1 MHENYDSAPGFL
13 KATSGRQALRPDS
26 AQAGY
31 KIIADVAGLRRLET
45 NYGNADHSAVNS
57 QVRSSAR
64 CSR

>member
-1 MHENYDSAPGFL
+1 MDHTLALQARSRNILSAE
-13 KATSGRQALRPDS
+13 
-26 AQAGY
+26 AGS

-45 NYGNADHSAVNS
+45 NYGNADHSAVNT